1 MDNYTLINKKIIL
14 SQDAKISVAQRCCRF
29 GDGIFETIK
38 IVNGKIYDYKAHKAR
53 LDFGL
58 QALQIKVDISYLPEK
73 LMELITKNAIKDGVL
88 RLFVSR
94 GEGSLGYLP
103 KDDIEALIVAEI
115 STNHKISSNRIRLG
129 ISKIRLQKRPNF
141 LQKCKTMQGLNYILA
156 KIAAKKIGNFD
167 DILLNEKNY
176 IAECSSYNIF
186 WIKNNKIFTPS
197 MKCDIL
203 PGIIRQ
209 KIIKKFKV
217 NLVTAKLQSLQNAD
231 EVFITNSNFLV
242 LNVDEIDFAGK
253 KIKYKKNLG
262 IKILDFIKEDIEKQC
277 R

>member
-1 MDNYTLINKKIIL
+1 
-14 SQDAKISVAQRCCRF
+14 
-29 GDGIFETIK
+29 
-38 IVNGKIYDYKAHKAR
+38 
-53 LDFGL
+53 
-58 QALQIKVDISYLPEK
+58 
-73 LMELITKNAIKDGVL
+73 MELITKNAIKDGVL

-197 MKCDIL
+197 MKC
-203 PGIIRQ
+203 
-209 KIIKKFKV
+209 
-217 NLVTAKLQSLQNAD
+217 
-231 EVFITNSNFLV
+231 
-242 LNVDEIDFAGK
+242 
-253 KIKYKKNLG
+253 
-262 IKILDFIKEDIEKQC
+262 
-277 R
+277 